1 MKKAL
6 KDTLIGAHT
15 SAAGGV
21 HNALYEGR
29 DIGAT
34 TIQLFTANQRQWKT
48 RSISQDE
55 IILWKKALEATGL
68 QKIMS
73 HDSYLI
79 NLGSP
84 DPEVLARSR
93 NAFREEIIRC
103 MQLGISYLNFHPG
116 AATTDSKEACL
127 HRIVESILEMKGLFS
142 DKEPLRLLI
151 EATAGQG
158 STVGSQFE
166 ELDFLVE
173 QLEGHVPIGV
183 CIDTCHIFVAGYDL
197 RTKEAVDKTIST
209 FDQIVGLE
217 HLYALH
223 LNDSQKGIGSKVDR
237 HEEIGKGSIG
247 LDGFHAIMAHQK
259 LRDLPKYLETPGGP
273 DAWKREI
280 LLLRSFI

>member
-1 MKKAL
+1 M
-6 KDTLIGAHT
+6 KDTLLGAHT

-34 TIQLFTANQRQWKT
+34 IIQLFTANQRQWKT
-48 RSISQDE
+48 RSLSQDE
-55 IILWKKALEATGL
+55 IHLWMKALDETGL
-68 QKIMS
+68 QQIMS

-116 AATTDSKEACL
+116 AALDSTKEDCL
-127 HRIVESILEMKGLFS
+127 HRIVESILEMKDLFS
-142 DKEPLRLLI
+142 GKEPLRLLI

-173 QLEGHVPIGV
+173 QLDGQVPIGV
-183 CIDTCHIFVAGYDL
+183 CVDTCHIFAAGYDL
-197 RTKEAVDKTIST
+197 RTPAQVEATFHT
-209 FDQIVGLE
+209 FDQIVGIE

-223 LNDSQKGIGSKVDR
+223 INDSQKALGSRVDR
-237 HEEIGKGSIG
+237 HEEIGHGMIG
-247 LDGFHAIMAHQK
+247 LDGFKAIMTHPK
-259 LRDLPKYLETPGGP
+259 LKKLPKYLETPGGP
-273 DAWKREI
+273 VGWKKEI
-280 LLLRSFI
+280 ALLRSFL